1 MTPKLRRLIKKVLEY
16 NWDDEEQHYMECDA
30 DARRRHIFRVLR
42 QLNKAIGSPFED
54 TNGK

>member
-54 TNGK
+54 TNE